1 MKSELKNKIGEENFG
16 GKAKIKLMMI
26 MTRPLIHFPFT
37 AFVVKPRL
45 ALCLVNKFYEEGK
58 VQNDDTQFVCE
69 IRMDELKVLKQG
81 FGWLMNG

>member
-1 MKSELKNKIGEENFG
+1 M
-16 GKAKIKLMMI
+16 
-26 MTRPLIHFPFT
+26 
-37 AFVVKPRL
+37 KPRL

-58 VQNDDTQFVCE
+58 VQNDDAQFVCE